1 MPNTKGV
8 TTSPPVIKN
17 LDLTGHGKLV
27 KEIFLLDIQVQ
38 ITRRG
43 REQSSHHAS
52 ILMDIFNVTLLMT
65 APKCPMEG
73 WFVVR
78 MVATVQPMWAQIPAI
93 PSVAFGVMVVKSV
106 LKCSVQ
112 L

>member
-65 APKCPMEG
+65 APECPTEG

-78 MVATVQPMWAQIPAI
+78 MVATVQPM
-93 PSVAFGVMVVKSV
+93 
-106 LKCSVQ
+106 
-112 L
+112 

>member
-1 MPNTKGV
+1 MENA
-8 TTSPPVIKN
+8 
-17 LDLTGHGKLV
+17 LDTVEQTQH
-27 KEIFLLDIQVQ
+27 
-38 ITRRG
+38 RG
-43 REQSSHHAS
+43 SEQSSHHAS
-52 ILMDIFNVTLLMT
+52 ILMDIFGVTLVMT

-93 PSVAFGVMVVKSV
+93 PSVAFGVMVLKSV